1 MNNNQKESSPTY
13 GLDEQHSLPLRGKAR
28 TGSDDTEAQQAQV
41 DVAES
46 TYHAENQLTTCR
58 LETNPRVL
66 EQFRKALWDVVDED
80 GIFIFVNMVRAEIQY
95 QQESDGSQCV
105 TAVYLYD
112 EDINGRL
119 IATLIPVIDVPA
131 AGSQDHCQIHGI
143 IFTICGEREEPGARS
158 DDDDHDDHGADEN

>member
-1 MNNNQKESSPTY
+1 MSNNQKESNPTY
-13 GLDEQHSLPLRGKAR
+13 GPDEQHSLPLRGKAR

-41 DVAES
+41 DAPES

-58 LETNPRVL
+58 LETDPHVL
-66 EQFRKALWDVVDED
+66 EQFQKALWDVVDED

-95 QQESDGSQCV
+95 QQESDGSQRV

-119 IATLIPVIDVPA
+119 IAALIPVTDVPP
-131 AGSQDHCQIHGI
+131 AGSQNHCQIHGI
-143 IFTICGEREEPGARS
+143 IFAICGEREEPGARS
-158 DDDDHDDHGADEN
+158 DDNDAYDDDDDGN